1 MACYFKL
8 MNLWSGQNDIIINM
22 PVFNREQHL
31 PTSKSVIGSF
41 LDIFPVRIHTHPQ
54 ESIVSIARNIERYV
68 RTMLKYPIS
77 SIELSRRIAE
87 QEGLKQGSLSPII
100 FSNSINMLPKGISHS
115 TKNFTIDPPKVQT
128 GAPGTYIDLVLYTWE
143 DKWCLDWN
151 YLMELFDPQYILLLS
166 QQYTNM
172 VYQLVDAINSSEFE
186 SIVAS
191 DILPVPYLQMLKDNN
206 KTEHEYSKKPIHE
219 QVYQTVCKYP
229 TREAISCQN
238 KSLCYAVS

>member
-1 MACYFKL
+1 M
-8 MNLWSGQNDIIINM
+8 
-22 PVFNREQHL
+22 
-31 PTSKSVIGSF
+31 TSSLICLYSTGNSIFLLLRVLLEVF

-54 ESIVSIARNIERYV
+54 EPIVSIARNIERYV

-115 TKNFTIDPPKVQT
+115 TKNFSIDPPKVQT

-151 YLMELFDPQYILLLS
+151 YLMELFDQQYIIASIPTIYQNGLS
-166 QQYTNM
+166 T
-172 VYQLVDAINSSEFE
+172 
-186 SIVAS
+186 
-191 DILPVPYLQMLKDNN
+191 
-206 KTEHEYSKKPIHE
+206 
-219 QVYQTVCKYP
+219 C
-229 TREAISCQN
+229 
-238 KSLCYAVS
+238 